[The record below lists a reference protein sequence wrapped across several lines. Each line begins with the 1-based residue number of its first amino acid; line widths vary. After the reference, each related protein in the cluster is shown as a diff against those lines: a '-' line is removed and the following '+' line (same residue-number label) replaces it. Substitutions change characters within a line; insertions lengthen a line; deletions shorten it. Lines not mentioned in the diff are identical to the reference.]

1 MISSTAVDI
10 TSRRATEKRR
20 RDYRYRAT
28 PNAVEFPSNLG
39 MPETRRHYELR
50 TTLFQVAKL
59 AFAERASIGSDQL
72 VYWNAADP
80 YRCLAPDLF
89 IRLGVPD
96 SLFDTWKTWE
106 RGAPDVAV
114 EIVSDS
120 DASELAWEDRLHRYR
135 ELGIEELVRF
145 DPIAPADSL
154 RVWDRVREDLVE
166 RMIDDAS
173 IAESAVLGLCWVVF
187 ARCRARPSAPARQ
200 RWERSEALAHSR
212 RA

>member
-1 MISSTAVDI
+1 
-10 TSRRATEKRR
+10 
-20 RDYRYRAT
+20 
-28 PNAVEFPSNLG
+28 

-59 AFAERASIGSDQL
+59 AFADKASIGSDQL

-80 YRCLAPDLF
+80 NRCLAPDLF

-96 SLFDTWKTWE
+96 TLFDSWKTWE

-135 ELGIEELVRF
+135 ELGVEELVRF
-145 DPIAPADSL
+145 DPIAPADFL
-154 RVWDRVREDLVE
+154 RVWDRVDEDLVE
-166 RMIDDAS
+166 RMLDDPL
-173 IAESAVLGLCWVVF
+173 IAESPVLGLCWIVMPDAVLNRVLRL
-187 ARCRARPSAPARQ
+187 AKDASGGRLLPTPV
-200 RWERSEALAHSR
+200 EREAKRRLEAERRVQELEEALR
-212 RA
+212 ERQD